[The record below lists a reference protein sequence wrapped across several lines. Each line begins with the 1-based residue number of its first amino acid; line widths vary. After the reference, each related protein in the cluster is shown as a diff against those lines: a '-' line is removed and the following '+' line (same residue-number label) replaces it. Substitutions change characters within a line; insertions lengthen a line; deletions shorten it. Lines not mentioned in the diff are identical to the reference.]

1 MKIKKPD
8 YYKSPLRSRR
18 AIMDYILL
26 STSHRYYSYKTYPLC
41 FNVKLYKLNLEFD
54 HLLEV
59 WRNGEGAGQLY
70 TQNEEWL
77 KAVRERY
84 NETKQYTLREWGV
97 EDASRS
103 FTDEDEATF
112 RQLWDGTELDVE
124 YSFQGRSCGWLSI
137 DKFEGTDFTDA
148 TPLADMD
155 WPSLR
160 KLYQLVVMLKHDLEN
175 PEKEVEYQAAFAFFE
190 NVCSDIP
197 RPNEVQRTL
206 EFETV

>member
-1 MKIKKPD
+1 
-8 YYKSPLRSRR
+8 
-18 AIMDYILL
+18 
-26 STSHRYYSYKTYPLC
+26 
-41 FNVKLYKLNLEFD
+41 LNLGFN

-59 WRNGEGAGQLY
+59 WRNGEGQGELY

-84 NETKQYTLREWGV
+84 NETKQDTLWEWGV
-97 EDASRS
+97 EDASRA
-103 FTDEDEATF
+103 FTDPDQVTF
-112 RQLWDGTELDVE
+112 RQLWNGTELDVE

-137 DKFEGTDFTDA
+137 DKFEGYDFTTA

-160 KLYQLVVMLKHDLEN
+160 KLYQLVIMLKHDLAN

-197 RPNEVQRTL
+197 RPNEVQRKL
-206 EFETV
+206 EFEMV